1 MLTRL
6 TDREFN
12 AAYNKAAKAFGK
24 KCLAEAT
31 AEIYGMR
38 KEQSTVNAERL
49 WLYMYALNTW
59 DQDLGE
65 DNYLTERQM
74 VKLINKVQQYS

>member
-1 MLTRL
+1 MKRL
-6 TDREFN
+6 TNTEFDN
-12 AAYNKAAKAFGK
+12 AYNKAAKAFGK
-24 KCLAEAT
+24 KNLAEAT
-31 AEIYGMR
+31 AELYGMR

-59 DQDLGE
+59 DNDLGE